1 VVPRRRAQAGL
12 AIIDVLAAFVR
23 AHGPSG
29 ERMHLEPWDPATI
42 DAVVD
47 LLRPAWPDGQGHR
60 IRPRLLA
67 GPALSGVTEVAN
79 DVAGRPVG
87 VVHVSLD
94 PTYPGVIGGAVGVAP
109 GHRGRGLGGALATR
123 ASELLRTGALRP
135 DGAPAR
141 VQLVVLPEESTVA
154 QHLAEQHGFRVS
166 SRSVGWTADL
176 DEGTVATHQGALDE
190 LLRGSGLSIE
200 TATWASRGALMTELT
215 DRVTQGLPRATGAD
229 DPIDPSLVGEFFFA
243 PETVFF
249 IAWLDGAAVGFSG
262 VSPVTDGTAWYVE
275 FTGVVPAARGR
286 GVARAFKH
294 AQFVAAAG
302 AGASRLFTFNEEHNT
317 AVIALNAS
325 SGMRRRSGYV
335 GMVR

>member
-1 VVPRRRAQAGL
+1 
-12 AIIDVLAAFVR
+12 
-23 AHGPSG
+23 
-29 ERMHLEPWDPATI
+29 MHLEPWDPETI
-42 DAVVD
+42 DTVVD

-67 GPALSGVTEVAN
+67 GPRLGGVTEVTN
-79 DVAGRPVG
+79 DAEGHPVG
-87 VVHVSLD
+87 AVHVSLD
-94 PTYPGVIGGAVGVAP
+94 PTYPGIVGAAVGVAP
-109 GHRGRGLGGALATR
+109 GHRGRGLGGALAGR
-123 ASELLRTGALRP
+123 ASELLRTAARR

-176 DEGTVATHQGALDE
+176 DARTVATHQRALDDV
-190 LLRGSGLSIE
+190 LRDTGLSIE
-200 TATWASRGALMTELT
+200 TVTWASHRDVMSDLT

-249 IAWLDGAAVGFSG
+249 IAWLDGDAVGYSG
-262 VSPVTDGTAWYVE
+262 VSPSTDGTAWYVE

-294 AQFVAAAG
+294 AQFATAARSGG
-302 AGASRLFTFNEEHNT
+302 ARLSTFNEEHNA
-317 AVIALNAS
+317 AVLALNAS
-325 SGMRRRSGYV
+325 SGMHRRNGYV